1 MAKLETLE
9 RTKNVDAQQAKFSSG
24 HKLSNPTQTL
34 KEIQICLSQCSC
46 LLLHDWGNT
55 KSYENIGIYAK
66 KTGPNNI
73 LLQKISCSHAMLS
86 LLYILKH
93 L

>member
-1 MAKLETLE
+1 MAKLENLE

-46 LLLHDWGNT
+46 FLLHDWGDT
-55 KSYENIGIYAK
+55 ERYENIGIYAK
-66 KTGPNNI
+66 KKQGQITFCCKKY
-73 LLQKISCSHAMLS
+73 LVHTRCS
-86 LLYILKH
+86 LYYIF
-93 L
+93 